1 MSKTHIFGKI
11 TRRLTALY
19 AWNDGNLLNMVYEL
33 YISIDIYVY
42 INILYVELF
51 KLIIQKIIE
60 QFEMKCHQMH
70 TH

>member
-19 AWNDGNLLNMVYEL
+19 AWDDENLLNMVYEL
-33 YISIDIYVY
+33 CISMDIYVY

-51 KLIIQKIIE
+51 KLII
-60 QFEMKCHQMH
+60 
-70 TH
+70 